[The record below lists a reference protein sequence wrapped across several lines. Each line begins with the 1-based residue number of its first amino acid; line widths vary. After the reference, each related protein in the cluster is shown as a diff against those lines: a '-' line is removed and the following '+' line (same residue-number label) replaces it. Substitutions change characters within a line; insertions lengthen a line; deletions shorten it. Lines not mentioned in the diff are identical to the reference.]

1 LPLKTLTRAEEK
13 DNAMKWYVAWYVGD
27 VKHETTVEGSRN
39 DLDRFLQD
47 LKANGTPAFTWYE
60 I

>member
-1 LPLKTLTRAEEK
+1 
-13 DNAMKWYVAWYVGD
+13 MKWYVAWYVGD